1 MNKFYFS
8 LIFCLINLVSA
19 AQDIHQQPAKSVEE
33 LLHKNLGNQAIATF
47 NGEKYLVLENLR
59 NASRKRIFVGDQF
72 RFKTKEDIKFQEEV
86 QSITDSTFV
95 ISWLNPVM
103 EKYEYREIRIDEVV
117 KIYRKPLN
125 RKINLAL
132 DAAPIG
138 YLAFDWIQFGLPP
151 WKNPEALK
159 VAAFLY
165 VGKFALMNVGK
176 LFNGRKISENY
187 RLRVIGGRPKQ

>member
-1 MNKFYFS
+1 MNKIYTFLFIYA
-8 LIFCLINLVSA
+8 INLVCF
-19 AQDIHQQPAKSVEE
+19 AQDIHQQQAKSVEE

-72 RFKTKEDIKFQEEV
+72 RFKTKDDIKFQEEV

-132 DAAPIG
+132 
-138 YLAFDWIQFGLPP
+138 
-151 WKNPEALK
+151 
-159 VAAFLY
+159 
-165 VGKFALMNVGK
+165 
-176 LFNGRKISENY
+176 
-187 RLRVIGGRPKQ
+187 